1 LGAPHKPFFDKGN
14 FIDTVGVGDLRL
26 SDVEETSP
34 FYNHDSAAYEKII
47 APTKPVDAVSS
58 ASEAADCPPGGR
70 S

>member
-26 SDVEETSP
+26 FDVEETSP

-47 APTKPVDAVSS
+47 APISS